1 MVLDQKWQKT
11 GKLGPGSKNQKES
24 LILLDVDARDLRWD
38 MTDLYTAMSRATHQ
52 LVILH
57 PKAE

>member
-1 MVLDQKWQKT
+1 MVLDQGRRKT
-11 GKLGPGSKNQKES
+11 GDLGPGSKNQKEN
-24 LILLDVDARDLRWD
+24 LILLDVDARDSRWD
-38 MTDLYTAMSRATHQ
+38 ITGLYTAMSRTTHQ